1 MMATISVEHSGKV
14 MSCDFSR
21 DEKHI
26 VSAGFDRTI
35 KLWAHKDEF

>member
-1 MMATISVEHSGKV
+1 MVVTYTAEHSGKV

-26 VSAGFDRTI
+26 VSVGFDRTI
-35 KLWAHKDEF
+35 KLWTHKDEF